1 MPDGFGCFIVG
12 VNDRKFK
19 NEDCGN
25 LLISSI
31 IKIQVTVQQVCEF
44 TALNVRK
51 SSDYRHKSICAANFA
66 WIYARNY
73 EGTE

>member
-1 MPDGFGCFIVG
+1 MFLPVYGKNKMPDGFGCFIVG

-31 IKIQVTVQQVCEF
+31 IKIKV
-44 TALNVRK
+44 L
-51 SSDYRHKSICAANFA
+51 S
-66 WIYARNY
+66 
-73 EGTE
+73 